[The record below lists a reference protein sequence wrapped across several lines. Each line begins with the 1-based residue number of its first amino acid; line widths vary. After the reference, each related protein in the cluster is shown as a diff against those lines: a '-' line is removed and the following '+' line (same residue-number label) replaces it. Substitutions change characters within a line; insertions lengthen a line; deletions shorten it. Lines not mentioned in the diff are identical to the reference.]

1 VPDAAPDAASTH
13 PRLVVARA
21 RVEQARAELEGA
33 RRAPFSGLEA
43 TVGTRRFED
52 APGADQA
59 WVLGLSMP
67 LPVWD
72 RNEGG
77 IAEARAALQGAE
89 FDLERA
95 ARDLLAEREA
105 ALAER
110 DAATLEVDA
119 LTMSGLPSSKSLAH
133 LSVQGYEAGRLSL
146 IERLDAERALV
157 QTQEDLVAARLR
169 LRQSEARVAAVIAD
183 VAVADAAG
191 RIEAAQAS
199 STER

>member
-1 VPDAAPDAASTH
+1 
-13 PRLVVARA
+13 
-21 RVEQARAELEGA
+21 
-33 RRAPFSGLEA
+33 
-43 TVGTRRFED
+43 
-52 APGADQA
+52 
-59 WVLGLSMP
+59 M
-67 LPVWD
+67 PVWD

-183 VAVADAAG
+183 VAVTDAAG

>member
-1 VPDAAPDAASTH
+1 
-13 PRLVVARA
+13 
-21 RVEQARAELEGA
+21 
-33 RRAPFSGLEA
+33 
-43 TVGTRRFED
+43 
-52 APGADQA
+52 
-59 WVLGLSMP
+59 VLGLSMP

-72 RNEGG
+72 RNEAGV
-77 IAEARAALQGAE
+77 AEARAALQGAE

-110 DAATLEVDA
+110 DAAKLEVDA
-119 LTMSGLPSSKSLAH
+119 LTMSGLPSSKSLAQ

-157 QTQEDLVAARLR
+157 QTQEELVAARLR
-169 LRQSEARVAAVIAD
+169 LRQAEARVAAVAH
-183 VAVADAAG
+183 DAGPA
-191 RIEAAQAS
+191 EAAQAS